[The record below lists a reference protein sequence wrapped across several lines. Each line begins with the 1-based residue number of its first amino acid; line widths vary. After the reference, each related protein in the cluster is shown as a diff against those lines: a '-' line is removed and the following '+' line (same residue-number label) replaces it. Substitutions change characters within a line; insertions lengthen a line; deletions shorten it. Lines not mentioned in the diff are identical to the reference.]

1 MFWTHY
7 LRLMRFDKPIG
18 IFLLLWPTLWSL
30 WIAAKGP
37 PRWLNLI
44 IFILGVIVMRAA
56 GCIINDIADHR
67 IDSQVSRT
75 AARPL
80 ARRIISISSA
90 FILFVVLSILA
101 LTLVLC
107 LNFLTIKLAFI
118 GFLLATIYPFMKRWT
133 HWPQA
138 FLGLAFAWGIPMAFA
153 AEIGSVPMLAWELF
167 AITFLW
173 VIVYD
178 TQYAMVD
185 REDDIKIGVKSTAIL
200 FAGYDRLIIAL
211 LQLVVL
217 VSLASLGYYL
227 QLKIYFYLGLLA
239 AAVLAVYQ
247 QYLIRQRQPK
257 ACFKAFLNNHWF
269 GCVIF
274 LGICFGF

>member
-37 PRWLNLI
+37 PHWLNLI

-80 ARRIISISSA
+80 ARRVISISSA